1 MQTDRLNLD
10 IVLLQPLRQNMP
22 IRTVVCANSRQR
34 LQMAVWQISLWEGPE
49 HSWQVRLRL
58 VALGSYKY
66 VLTGI
71 DTDPGLGFA
80 YPV

>member
-1 MQTDRLNLD
+1 
-10 IVLLQPLRQNMP
+10 
-22 IRTVVCANSRQR
+22 
-34 LQMAVWQISLWEGPE
+34 MAVWQISLWEGPE
-49 HSWQVRLRL
+49 YSWQVRLRL

>member
-1 MQTDRLNLD
+1 MNLD
-10 IVLLQPLRQNMP
+10 IFLLHPLRFKMS
-22 IRTVVCANSRQR
+22 ISTVPSASKRER